1 MLHNHSR
8 RSRRCGDCNR
18 REATRP
24 MTSWRPL
31 HPYTYSLDLG
41 GAAAAGVLQEGW
53 RQEAGAKGGAS
64 RLPLTFCLL
73 TISGLYLGKFPQTPR
88 CNPYSLHLP
97 PALTSDFGD
106 VGGEASPSCLLS
118 PASSPPVRCPR
129 QRCAL
134 LTKQKN
140 HSGARRVAQDERLGW
155 QRCSASA
162 DQGGAAAD
170 RPDSSVHLNLKPK
183 PNPLIQLFPL
193 CRKYDTIYT
202 I

>member
-1 MLHNHSR
+1 
-8 RSRRCGDCNR
+8 
-18 REATRP
+18 

-73 TISGLYLGKFPQTPR
+73 TILGLYLGKFPQTPR

-106 VGGEASPSCLLS
+106 VGGEASPSRLLS

-134 LTKQKN
+134 QPKQK
-140 HSGARRVAQDERLGW
+140 HSGARRMAQDERLGC
-155 QRCSASA
+155 R
-162 DQGGAAAD
+162 GAP
-170 RPDSSVHLNLKPK
+170 R
-183 PNPLIQLFPL
+183 PLIKERPL
-193 CRKYDTIYT
+193 QTAPIPPYT
-202 I
+202 